1 MSRLIRR
8 SAKADNGTVK
18 CMALSALLGD
28 KVAVPLSGT
37 YNASLA
43 SYFAPQQSAAS
54 PLCIISPETTDDVS
68 AAIRTITA
76 SKDGCHFAL
85 RSGGHSTVVGASNID
100 AGVTFDLRHL
110 DSIQLSP
117 DRHSVRVGAGAPWGA
132 AFAYLVGVGG
142 LAVGGGI
149 SYLGPRHGWTC
160 DTVVN
165 FEVVTA
171 NGSVVNANRREN
183 PDLRWALCGGG
194 NSFGVVTR
202 VDLQAFAQEGGQL
215 WGGVAYHNISNAEK
229 EISALADFS
238 KPETYD
244 GYSSLIAT
252 FAYAG
257 GASTIVNSM
266 VYTKPEK
273 NPAAFRALSEIP
285 SSYDRGWLTAIIV
298 GMNQQSMGHAHNRAH
313 GRSPSGGCAGVERE
327 HRLHRGHRGRNL
339 GPCNGPA
346 PPGFYARHA
355 AENALGLDGR
365 RSKALMVILFSV
377 TWRSPGE
384 DGKVDRALKAWVEST
399 ARDVGA
405 LGALDPYLYLNY
417 AAAWQ
422 QNPISSYGKDSIQR
436 LARIQRDYD
445 PQGVFTKLSPGGV
458 QTTCR

>member
-1 MSRLIRR
+1 
-8 SAKADNGTVK
+8 
-18 CMALSALLGD
+18 MALSALLGD

-110 DSIQLSP
+110 NSIQLSP

-132 AFAYLVGVGG
+132 AFAYLEPLNLTVAGAREQSVGVGG
-142 LAVGGGI
+142 LAIGGGI

-194 NSFGVVTR
+194 NSFGVVT
-202 VDLQAFAQEGGQL
+202 
-215 WGGVAYHNISNAEK
+215 H
-229 EISALADFS
+229 FS

-273 NPAAFRALSEIP
+273 SPAAFRALSEIP
-285 SSYDRGWLTAIIV
+285 SLGNTTRITNITSLLSETEAMTGAGLRKAWATLTIV
-298 GMNQQSMGHAHNRAH
+298 PTAEALRAAVQAWNASIASIE
-313 GRSPSGGCAGVERE
+313 GIEDVIWALATDP
-327 HRLHRGHRGRNL
+327 L
-339 GPCNGPA
+339 

-422 QNPISSYGKDSIQR
+422 QNPISSYGKDSVQR
-436 LARIQRDYD
+436 LARIQREYD
-445 PQGVFTKLSPGGV
+445 PQGVFTKLSPGGSNYLLV
-458 QTTCR
+458 SRKRGNANSALIHM

>member
-1 MSRLIRR
+1 
-8 SAKADNGTVK
+8 
-18 CMALSALLGD
+18 MALSALLGD

-132 AFAYLVGVGG
+132 AFAYLEPLNLTVAGAREPSVGIGG

-285 SSYDRGWLTAIIV
+285 SLGNTTRITNITSLLAETEAMTGAGLRYVLMLATTSFSPLWCAWLIGYHRRHEPAKHGPRSQSCPQPKPFGRLCRRGT
-298 GMNQQSMGHAHNRAH
+298 RA
-313 GRSPSGGCAGVERE
+313 SPPSRE
-327 HRLHRGHRGRNL
+327 SR
-339 GPCNGPA
+339 
-346 PPGFYARHA
+346 
-355 AENALGLDGR
+355 
-365 RSKALMVILFSV
+365 
-377 TWRSPGE
+377 T
-384 DGKVDRALKAWVEST
+384 
-399 ARDVGA
+399 
-405 LGALDPYLYLNY
+405 
-417 AAAWQ
+417 
-422 QNPISSYGKDSIQR
+422 
-436 LARIQRDYD
+436 
-445 PQGVFTKLSPGGV
+445 
-458 QTTCR
+458 